1 MTLLELKEKLKPF
14 DDTLIV
20 MIPNRNWEDP
30 CQKYDIPAKHVS
42 QGVNEFNRYLFID
55 DYEGD

>member
-20 MIPNRNWEDP
+20 MIPNRNWEDRLL
-30 CQKYDIPAKHVS
+30 K
-42 QGVNEFNRYLFID
+42 FNY
-55 DYEGD
+55 